1 MGIAD
6 KIREIEAEIGRT
18 QRNKRTEYHLGL
30 LKAKLAKYRSEL
42 LESANKA
49 GKAKMEGFEVEKTGD
64 ARVAMIGFP
73 SVGKSTLMGRLTTTE
88 SAVAAYDFTTL
99 TCVPGVIEHANGARI
114 QLLDLP
120 GIISGAAVGKGR
132 GRQVVA
138 ISRTADL
145 ILMLLDASKEDRG
158 ERQKEKL
165 TAELETMGLRLNK
178 QRPDIHLKVKS
189 AGGIVLTAAV
199 SGGRGLTHLD
209 VNIVRDV
216 LAVYKIHDAEVVVR
230 CDATVDDL
238 IDTVESAKRVYVPC
252 LYVYNKVDELTIE
265 ELDEL
270 ANKDHSVV
278 VSGAMG
284 LNMDY
289 LLERVWDEL
298 QLVRVYTKKQGEA
311 PDFSQPLILAS
322 KTHRAGSSA
331 SGVTVKAL
339 CAHLHKDLIASFRY
353 AIVWGKSAK
362 HTPQIVGI
370 NHVLADEDVVQIVKK
385 I

>member
-270 ANKDHSVV
+270 ANKDHAVV

-298 QLVRVYTKKQGEA
+298 QLVRVETCGCTDGYAKESTEIQNIQVAEGDVA
-311 PDFSQPLILAS
+311 RGIPIRLHMVFPRMFTCPSVAS
-322 KTHRAGSSA
+322 RTFK
-331 SGVTVKAL
+331 VEFEVN
-339 CAHLHKDLIASFRY
+339 
-353 AIVWGKSAK
+353 IV
-362 HTPQIVGI
+362 VMLED
-370 NHVLADEDVVQIVKK
+370 NHVITEGFPITLVRYP
-385 I
+385 